1 MTKGRMMKKLSLSLA
16 TVMLF
21 GIIGTAQANPVTLF
35 EDATGDATMGQ
46 APQSIPAGWDLTS
59 GAIEK
64 KGKDLLFTVTH
75 ADMPPIG
82 SAPEAS
88 RFLWNFSVNGEPY
101 RLTIK
106 SADLGKPDV
115 AGGQT
120 TERVGRADVAG
131 HFRLEGECVTTP
143 AAGGLSTVNCP
154 PLAYLEGSFDAAT
167 MSFTVI
173 VPMAEIKAKT
183 GSVIGPGGAN
193 ICIICW
199 VSHAAERSLDTTI
212 IDSAVQLVTYK
223 VPKK

>member
-1 MTKGRMMKKLSLSLA
+1 MKKLSLTLA
-16 TVMLF
+16 AVLLF
-21 GIIGTAQANPVTLF
+21 GVIGAAQAKPVTLW

-82 SAPEAS
+82 SAPEVS
-88 RFLWNFSVNGEPY
+88 RFIWNFSVDGEPY
-101 RLTIK
+101 RFTVK
-106 SADLGKPDV
+106 SVDIGKPDLL
-115 AGGQT
+115 AGQT

-131 HFRLEGECVTTP
+131 HFRLEGECTPEPTP
-143 AAGGLSTVNCP
+143 AGPEAINCP

-167 MSFTVI
+167 MSFTVTLPLAT
-173 VPMAEIKAKT
+173 VKAKP
-183 GSVIGPGGAN
+183 GSKIGPGGDQ

-199 VSHAAERSLDTTI
+199 VTHTAERSLSPNTI
-212 IDSAVQLVTYK
+212 IDSAAQLVTYK

>member
-1 MTKGRMMKKLSLSLA
+1 MKKLSLCLA
-16 TVMLF
+16 AVMLF
-21 GIIGTAQANPVTLF
+21 GVIGSAQAKPVTLW

-59 GAIEK
+59 GTIEK

-88 RFLWNFSVNGEPY
+88 RFIWNFSVDGEPY
-101 RLTIK
+101 RFTVK
-106 SADLGKPDV
+106 SVDIGKPDLL
-115 AGGQT
+115 AGQT
-120 TERVGRADVAG
+120 TERVGRADVTG
-131 HFRLEGECVTTP
+131 HFRLEGECAPEPTP
-143 AAGGLSTVNCP
+143 AGPEAINCP
-154 PLAYLEGSFDAAT
+154 PLAYLEGTFDAAT

-173 VPMAEIKAKT
+173 LPLAEVKAKP
-183 GSVIGPGGAN
+183 GSKIGPGGDQ

-199 VSHAAERSLDTTI
+199 VTHTAERSLSPTSV
-212 IDSAVQLVTYK
+212 IDSAAQLVTYK

>member
-1 MTKGRMMKKLSLSLA
+1 MKKLSLVVAGIMLASLGVA
-16 TVMLF
+16 
-21 GIIGTAQANPVTLF
+21 GAKPVTVW
-35 EDATGDATMGQ
+35 EDPSGDATIGGQ

-59 GAIEK
+59 ATIEK
-64 KGKDLLFTVTH
+64 KGSDLLFTVTH

-88 RFLWNFSVNGEPY
+88 RFIWNFTVGKEPY
-101 RLTIK
+101 RFTVK

-115 AGGQT
+115 LAGQT

-131 HFRLEGECVTTP
+131 HFRLEGECVSTPTP
-143 AAGGLSTVNCP
+143 AGPSTINCP
-154 PLAYLEGSFDAAT
+154 PVAYLEGSFDPAT

-173 VPMAEIKAKT
+173 LPLETVKAKPGT
-183 GSVIGPGGAN
+183 VIGPGSDQ

-199 VSHAAERSLDTTI
+199 VSHTAERSLSPNTI
-212 IDSAVQLVTYK
+212 IDSAVMMKSYK